1 MAPPGRP
8 NITSTRCIS
17 RLLISAC
24 APVISLGSI
33 GVLPYLPHLRW
44 SAQSVYLY
52 GLCRLW
58 GLCRGMKTTSHLG
71 GRKAH
76 TAKDRRVRYETGT
89 KMMLGLIGVV
99 RIVVALLHDWE
110 GLDKCLVAGQVGSPR
125 GPPSDVVLFARHQA
139 VRPSKS
145 PLRLRS
151 GLGHRSTLG
160 SGDQAGVLGQRPGAI
175 AGLGML
181 QIRPP
186 SLELIVVHQKVDG
199 VVHHVHHDPV
209 AVGNQTDGATID
221 RLGSHVPDTE
231 PVGPTRE
238 SAVGDQG
245 TVAAPT
251 HSLHGTG
258 HRQHQIGR
266 A

>member
-33 GVLPYLPHLRW
+33 GVLPYLHHLRW

-76 TAKDRRVRYETGT
+76 TAKDRRVRYETST

-125 GPPSDVVLFARHQA
+125 GPPPDVVLFARHRQA
-139 VRPSKS
+139 PDFSDVHSTQRGTRHWGAVDNQRFHRAGPRP
-145 PLRLRS
+145 
-151 GLGHRSTLG
+151 T
-160 SGDQAGVLGQRPGAI
+160 
-175 AGLGML
+175 
-181 QIRPP
+181 
-186 SLELIVVHQKVDG
+186 IVPRG
-199 VVHHVHHDPV
+199 
-209 AVGNQTDGATID
+209 
-221 RLGSHVPDTE
+221 
-231 PVGPTRE
+231 
-238 SAVGDQG
+238 
-245 TVAAPT
+245 
-251 HSLHGTG
+251 
-258 HRQHQIGR
+258 
-266 A
+266 